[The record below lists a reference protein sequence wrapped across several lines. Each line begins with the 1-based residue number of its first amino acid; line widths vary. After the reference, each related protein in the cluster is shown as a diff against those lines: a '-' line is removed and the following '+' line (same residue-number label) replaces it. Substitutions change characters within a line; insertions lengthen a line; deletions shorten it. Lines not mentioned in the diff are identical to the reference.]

1 MRWILVVLAV
11 LALLVAIVFVGGM
24 LLPVDHVAAVRAR
37 IPAPPDSIYPVI
49 EDVGSGATWRSDI
62 DSVRILSG
70 DAAPL
75 RWEESGRYGV
85 IRYVRDEQRRPTH
98 LVHRI
103 DGTEQG
109 FGGSWTWRL
118 DALPDGT
125 MVTITE
131 AGEVYSPLFRFL
143 SRFVFGH
150 YGTMEARLR
159 DLGRRFGAEVE
170 TQRLQD

>member
-1 MRWILVVLAV
+1 MRWILIVLTV

-24 LLPVDHVAAVRAR
+24 LLPVHHVAAVRAR
-37 IPAPPDSIYPVI
+37 LPASPDSIYRVI
-49 EDVGSGATWRSDI
+49 EDVRSGATWRSDI
-62 DSVRILSG
+62 DSVRILSR

-85 IRYVRDEQRRPTH
+85 IRYVRDEARSPTH

-118 DALPDGT
+118 DALPAGT

-131 AGEVYSPLFRFL
+131 EGEVYSPLFRFF

-150 YGTMEARLR
+150 HGTMEGQLR
-159 DLGRRFGAEVE
+159 DLGRHFGAEVE
-170 TQRLQD
+170 TERLEG